1 MNRPIVF
8 FDIDGTLLDEEKNLP
23 KSTELAIDQL
33 KKNGVEVVFATGR
46 PPFLFKKLREKL
58 GIHSYVS
65 YTGQYVVFEGEKI
78 YENPLSKRSLIQL
91 HEDSISRKYP
101 MVLMSSTEMRAT
113 VADHPHVIDGLNRLK
128 FQYPEVDLTFHER
141 QSIFQVL
148 LFKEKEKTTKLM
160 QAYEDFHFIHWGSD
174 GFACDVLPK
183 GGSKAVGIEK
193 ILDATGIRKEN
204 SFAFGDGMNDLEMIQ
219 AAGTGIAMGN
229 AVNPLKDI
237 ADDITGT
244 VNEDGIQTALKKYGL
259 I

>member
-1 MNRPIVF
+1 MSKPIVF
-8 FDIDGTLLDEEKNLP
+8 FDIDGTLLDEDKNLP
-23 KSTELAIDQL
+23 KSTELAIEQM
-33 KKNGVEVVFATGR
+33 KKNGIDVVLATGR
-46 PPFLFKKLREKL
+46 PPFLFKELRERL
-58 GIHSYVS
+58 GINSYIS

-91 HEDSISRKYP
+91 HKDSISRKYP

-128 FQYPEVDLTFHER
+128 FQYPEVDLTFHDR

-148 LFKEKEKTTKLM
+148 LFNEKKETTKLM
-160 QAYEDFHFIHWGSD
+160 ETYDAFHFIHWGSD

-183 GGSKAVGIEK
+183 GGSKAVGIQK
-193 ILDATGIRKEN
+193 ILDATGINKEN

-219 AAGTGIAMGN
+219 AVGTGIAMGN
-229 AVNPLKDI
+229 AVKPLKDI
-237 ADDITGT
+237 ADDITGS
-244 VNEDGIQTALKKYGL
+244 VKENGIKTALKKYGL